1 MPNYEGG
8 LGVKDLNLLIWTCN
22 QSGIGVS
29 LMTNI
34 HYGMSFCVADME
46 GLIPI
51 LMIFLVFESLPY
63 GGVICGSWIPWRWFG
78 FEILFVGVLEV
89 AVTLCAGMILC
100 WVKLAWRICSH
111 VYFRT
116 LGRRILW
123 FLICGVWVVDRESGF
138 GGAKYKNLG
147 GEIMKMKHTCF
158 CYVHFLLRSGLQ
170 YIDCLVYVWCSII
183 RYIYSH
189 YIQHGLFF
197 TGQKLKAFTRCYLA
211 RWLLVYMAT

>member
-1 MPNYEGG
+1 MKTTTKLQG
-8 LGVKDLNLLIWTCN
+8 LGDQANFIVISLYIDDLLVTGSNVELIQQFKD
-22 QSGIGVS
+22 
-29 LMTNI
+29 
-34 HYGMSFCVADME
+34 DM
-46 GLIPI
+46 
-51 LMIFLVFESLPY
+51 MQVFEMTDLGEMSYFL
-63 GGVICGSWIPWRWFG
+63 GM
-78 FEILFVGVLEV
+78 EV
-89 AVTLCAGMILC
+89 KQIEGDIFISQR
-100 WVKLAWRICSH
+100 K
-111 VYFRT
+111 Y
-116 LGRRILW
+116 
-123 FLICGVWVVDRESGF
+123 
-138 GGAKYKNLG
+138 AKYKNLG